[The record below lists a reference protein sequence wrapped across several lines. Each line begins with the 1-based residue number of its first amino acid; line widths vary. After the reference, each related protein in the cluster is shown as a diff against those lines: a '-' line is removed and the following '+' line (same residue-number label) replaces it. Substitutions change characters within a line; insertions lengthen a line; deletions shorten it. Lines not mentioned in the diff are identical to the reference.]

1 MLCLAAFRRLQQ
13 RRQEEIWLMG
23 QYAALAVHAPSRLP
37 PAPLA
42 PPEPMTDDEMKQR
55 LLAWRGKETA

>member
-1 MLCLAAFRRLQQ
+1 
-13 RRQEEIWLMG
+13 MG

-37 PAPLA
+37 PAPSSLP